1 MEYIASFSGG
11 KDSTAS
17 VILAHENKEPLDL
30 ILFCEVMFDNEI
42 SGELPEH
49 IDFIKNKAFPLF
61 NSWGYKT
68 QIIHGPTNYMELFNH
83 RVERTKSKKEKE

>member
-11 KDSTAS
+11 KDSTAT

-30 ILFCEVMFDNEI
+30 ILFCEVMFDDKI

-61 NSWGYKT
+61 NSWGVQNSNNTWANKLYGT
-68 QIIHGPTNYMELFNH
+68 IQP
-83 RVERTKSKKEKE
+83 